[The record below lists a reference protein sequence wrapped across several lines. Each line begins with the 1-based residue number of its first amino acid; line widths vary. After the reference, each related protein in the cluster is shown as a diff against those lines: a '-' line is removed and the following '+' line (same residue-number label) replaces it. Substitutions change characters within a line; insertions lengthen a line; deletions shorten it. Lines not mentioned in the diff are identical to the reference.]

1 VNQLQ
6 LGLTSLDFG
15 SVEECVD
22 ALDSNK
28 LACFELY
35 VGNDFEEDALSF
47 LKQITQDRGIKI
59 SCVSTL
65 AKLAQAESDID
76 AHLNLIDL
84 SFKVAKSLGVNK
96 IGFMYGGSARLNRFE
111 SRKRFISRITPFLQK
126 AESSGITILIEN
138 VFSRS
143 PSGDLDSVE
152 VVAELFDS
160 LDSEAIKLNFDVG
173 NFAIAGVEAYP
184 YAFESLKNIIGGIH
198 LKDVSHYR
206 AARHGDI
213 PISEV
218 LLDYKRGLFIPEAL
232 GEGILNSAG
241 LIESLLTWED
251 CPPVILEFH
260 CNGES
265 RSNLLSSNLNYIYR
279 SVEDFHGY

>member
-1 VNQLQ
+1 MSQLQ

-15 SVEECVD
+15 SLAECVD
-22 ALDSNK
+22 ALASNE
-28 LACFELY
+28 LACVELY
-35 VGNDFEEDALSF
+35 IGNDFKEDALSF
-47 LKQITQDRGIKI
+47 LKQITQERGIEI
-59 SCVSTL
+59 TCVSTL

-76 AHLNLIDL
+76 THLNLIDL

-96 IGFMYGGSARLNRFE
+96 IGFMYGGSSRLNRFH
-111 SRKRFISRITPFLQK
+111 SQKRFISRVTPLLQK

-160 LDSEAIKLNFDVG
+160 LDSQAIKLNFDVG
-173 NFAIAGVEAYP
+173 NFAIAGEEAYP
-184 YAFESLKNIIGGIH
+184 YAFESLKDIIGGIH
-198 LKDVSHYR
+198 LKDVSRYR
-206 AARHGDI
+206 TARHGNV

-232 GEGILNSAG
+232 GDGILNSAG
-241 LIESLLTWED
+241 LIDSLLTWED
-251 CPPVILEFH
+251 CPPIILEFH
-260 CNGES
+260 CKGES
-265 RSNLLSSNLNYIYR
+265 RSNLLSSNLNFIYR
-279 SVEDFHGY
+279 SMEDVHGI

>member
-1 VNQLQ
+1 MNQLQ

-15 SVEECVD
+15 SVEECVE

-35 VGNDFEEDALSF
+35 IGSDFKEEALSV
-47 LKQITQDRGIKI
+47 LKQITQDRGIEI
-59 SCVSTL
+59 TCVSTL

-76 AHLNLIDL
+76 VHLNLIDL
-84 SFKVAKSLGVNK
+84 SFKVAKSLGVKK
-96 IGFMYGGSARLNRFE
+96 IGFMYGGSARLNRFD
-111 SRKRFISRITPFLQK
+111 SQKRFLARIMPLLQK

-143 PSGDLDSVE
+143 PSGDLDSAE

-173 NFAIAGVEAYP
+173 NFSIAGEEAYP
-184 YAFESLKNIIGGIH
+184 YAFETLKEIIGGIH
-198 LKDVSHYR
+198 LKDVSRYQT
-206 AARHGDI
+206 ARHGNI

-232 GEGILNSAG
+232 GEGIMNSAG
-241 LIESLLTWED
+241 LIDSLLTWED
-251 CPPVILEFH
+251 CPPIILEFH
-260 CNGES
+260 CNGDS

-279 SVEDFHGY
+279 SMKDVHGH